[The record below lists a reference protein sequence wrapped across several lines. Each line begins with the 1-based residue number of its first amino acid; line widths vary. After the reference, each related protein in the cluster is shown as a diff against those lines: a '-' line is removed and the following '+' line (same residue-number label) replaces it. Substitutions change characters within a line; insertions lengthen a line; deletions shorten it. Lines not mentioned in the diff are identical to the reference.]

1 MSHFQRDVLKKQ
13 FKLLS
18 GKYSE
23 LNGFKDEAEF
33 VETWKRQKNP
43 DKTIQLEGKNVAYRP
58 DEDAPFGPE
67 NIKWLSVLSE
77 NDWSDPTD
85 PVLKGYD
92 EW

>member
-1 MSHFQRDVLKKQ
+1 MKHFQRDVLKKQ
-13 FKLLS
+13 FKSLS
-18 GKYSE
+18 RKHSD
-23 LNGFKDEAEF
+23 LNGFEDEAEF
-33 VETWKRQKNP
+33 VETWKQQKNH
-43 DKTIQLEGKNVAYRP
+43 DKTIQLDGKNVAYRP
-58 DEDAPFGPE
+58 NEDDTFGPE